1 MIAEGKQARDRL
13 YAYADNPS
21 QKKVYLILEN
31 MLLQPDCTNIYLSTW
46 NTIQVESFMNELT
59 KQDIKLQSKEE
70 RSKVTEAV
78 ITYGCLLA
86 AYTTQMIRQRLQINN
101 NSKKRYGPPT
111 MKQALYEQRYS
122 NTWIDYEKRLH
133 QLHKKKK
140 KHKISPKQLLIN
152 EKKFNFVKS
161 KNKLRE
167 HGNKYQNPILT
178 CENYK
183 PLV

>member
-1 MIAEGKQARDRL
+1 
-13 YAYADNPS
+13 
-21 QKKVYLILEN
+21 
-31 MLLQPDCTNIYLSTW
+31 
-46 NTIQVESFMNELT
+46 MNELT

-111 MKQALYEQRYS
+111 MKQALHEQRYS
-122 NTWIDYEKRLH
+122 NTWIDYEKILH
-133 QLHKKKK
+133 QSHKKRK

-152 EKKFNFVKS
+152 DKKFNLVKS
-161 KNKLRE
+161 KNKIKE

-183 PLV
+183 PLVW